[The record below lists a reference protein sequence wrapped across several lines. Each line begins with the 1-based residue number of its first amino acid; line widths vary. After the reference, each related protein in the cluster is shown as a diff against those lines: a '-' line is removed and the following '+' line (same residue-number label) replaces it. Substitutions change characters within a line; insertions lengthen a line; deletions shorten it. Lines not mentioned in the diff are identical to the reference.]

1 VLDAIAPHL
10 PSLIGG
16 SADLTGSNKAR
27 PQGAKAVTSQDFGG
41 SYIHFGVRE
50 HGMAGILNGLALHGL
65 RPYGATFLV
74 FSDYARPAIRMAA
87 LMGLPV
93 IYIFTHDSIGL
104 GEDGPTHQ
112 PVEHLTALR
121 AIPNLV
127 VIRPADG
134 NETSQAWK
142 VALERRDGPTA
153 LSLTRQVVPQV
164 TPTDNGL
171 ARGAYVLAEAPGPR
185 TDVIL
190 IASGSEVGLALEAR
204 ARLANEQVA
213 VRVVSM
219 PSWELFD
226 AQGPTYREG
235 VLPDDVP
242 RLAIEAGVGL
252 AWCRYVRGHGQIL
265 GIDRFGASAPH
276 ETLFEQFGFTVDRV
290 VELARQ
296 QVDGQAR
303 NSAAKGEEQ
312 RLSGN
317 DLGVSPHRGSGP
329 PGHR

>member
-1 VLDAIAPHL
+1 
-10 PSLIGG
+10 
-16 SADLTGSNKAR
+16 
-27 PQGAKAVTSQDFGG
+27 
-41 SYIHFGVRE
+41 
-50 HGMAGILNGLALHGL
+50 MAGILNGLALHGL

-93 IYIFTHDSIGL
+93 IYVFTHDSIGL

-134 NETSQAWK
+134 NETSQAWR

-153 LSLTRQVVPQV
+153 LSFTRQRVPQV
-164 TPTDNGL
+164 TPVDNEL
-171 ARGAYVLAEAPGPR
+171 ARGAYVLAEARGPAP
-185 TDVIL
+185 DVIL
-190 IASGSEVGLALEAR
+190 VASGSEVRLALEAR
-204 ARLANEQVA
+204 ERLAEEQVA

-226 AQGPTYREG
+226 AQEPDYRES
-235 VLPDDVP
+235 VLPNDVP

-252 AWCRYVRGHGQIL
+252 GWWRYVRGRGEIL
-265 GIDRFGASAPH
+265 SIERFGASAPY
-276 ETLFEQFGFTVDRV
+276 ETLFEQFGFTADCV

-296 QVDGQAR
+296 QVDGLAGHP
-303 NSAAKGEEQ
+303 AAKGQE
-312 RLSGN
+312 
-317 DLGVSPHRGSGP
+317 
-329 PGHR
+329 